1 MKTHSDGR
9 TCIHSTGVLGEVTWT
24 LSTISTKEIASGS
37 YRTTSSGP
45 IYVKLE
51 FGGKRGERRRK
62 KFEEIIS
69 SLFSKLDENYKPT
82 DPRNAINCK
91 HKENKENYTNTHQL
105 PQIS

>member
-1 MKTHSDGR
+1 MKKK
-9 TCIHSTGVLGEVTWT
+9 
-24 LSTISTKEIASGS
+24 ISKYKDTKTETNKNETDKKRNNFKKEIASGS